1 MSDDD
6 MIRRG
11 DALYAIA
18 GWEIPSTAIAAL
30 PAVTVGVPEATVYR
44 AVLDWIRDDAGAA
57 VKMSMT
63 PERANALTARILAAL
78 GVTPAPDLSDPVTV
92 HANMLRGSIA
102 KPTIKQIVHLYGREA
117 FQPMIDVAIAEALEK
132 ACLAVSEHADWPE
145 DEHGRT
151 EQVGLFARVIN
162 AIRSITPADTPA
174 QRRYMGQI
182 MAECDCPREAECQ
195 AAGRCIAE
203 GRG

>member
-1 MSDDD
+1 MSDNDL
-6 MIRRG
+6 IRRG
-11 DALYAIA
+11 DALECFMGLDRIGDIMDAI
-18 GWEIPSTAIAAL
+18 TAL
-30 PAVTVGVPEATVYR
+30 PAVTVGVPEATVHR

-63 PERANALTARILAAL
+63 PDRANALTARIMAAL

-102 KPTIKQIVHLYGREA
+102 KPTVEQIVHLYGREA
-117 FQPMIDVAIAEALEK
+117 FQSMIDVAIAEALEG

-151 EQVGLFARVIN
+151 EQVDLFARVIN
-162 AIRSITPADTPA
+162 AIREITPAVTPA
-174 QRRYMGQI
+174 PDVAAIRE
-182 MAECDCPREAECQ
+182 AALREAECQ

-203 GRG
+203 GKP